1 MGVYSQKLINKCKTH
16 GLNIEEYIFCSLLDY
31 GISKSDAYIIVY
43 KPTTGQI
50 TKINNEVAKLLKE
63 EGVKLYLTYL
73 SKLKDQAE
81 NESIKA
87 ETKIRKQIEAE
98 YLQRYEMKSEVDK
111 VNGTE
116 QTQQYKPKNR
126 TKEDIINELNQLLE
140 IETDPKLK
148 LDYYKQLADLQGMK
162 KEQDKED
169 ENTIHYY
176 FPITCKDCKNLER
189 E

>member
-1 MGVYSQKLINKCKTH
+1 MGVYSQKLINKCKAH

-73 SKLKDQAE
+73 AKLKDQAE

-87 ETKIRKQIEAE
+87 ETKIRKQIEQE
-98 YLQRYEMKSEVDK
+98 YLQRYEMRSEVDK
-111 VNGTE
+111 VNGIEPT
-116 QTQQYKPKNR
+116 QYKPKNR

-140 IETDPKLK
+140 IETDAKIK
-148 LDYYKQLADLQGMK
+148 LDHYKLLTDLTGMK